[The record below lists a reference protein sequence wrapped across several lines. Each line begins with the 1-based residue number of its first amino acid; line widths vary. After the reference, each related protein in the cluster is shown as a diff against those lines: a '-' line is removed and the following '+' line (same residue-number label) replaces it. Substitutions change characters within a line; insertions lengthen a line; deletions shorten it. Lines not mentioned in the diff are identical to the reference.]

1 MDILVNGRV
10 VNIQNLVVSEV
21 NIKKARKDMLER
33 LVKIYVQMSYS
44 VMMTKM

>member
-10 VNIQNLVVSEV
+10 ANIQNLVVSEV
-21 NIKKARKDMLER
+21 NIKKARKDMLEL